1 RRRSLRLYVA
11 SDGLGAIH
19 GEQVGQVRRLIIA
32 LNSAMEV
39 LFVPLVVFLNW
50 NTEPRRRWIIVIAA
64 VIYVVH
70 RAWTYLICA
79 ERRLATGTSPL
90 SEADVG
96 WYTRPPSHP
105 QLSGN
110 GTCYAE
116 LACQRD
122 DGFWPSTGK
131 ETPRAE

>member
-1 RRRSLRLYVA
+1 MRKPPVQPGCRMHRSSSMATSSLRRTRVILRLSRRRSLRLYVA

-70 RAWTYLICA
+70 RAWTYLIYA

-90 SEADVG
+90 S
-96 WYTRPPSHP
+96 
-105 QLSGN
+105 
-110 GTCYAE
+110 
-116 LACQRD
+116 
-122 DGFWPSTGK
+122 
-131 ETPRAE
+131 